1 MPVKVGFFRTRS
13 LRRRLRR
20 CAREVFGWDRL
31 RPSQLDAMT
40 AVMRGHDTI
49 VVMPTGAGKSA
60 VYQVPGVLLKGP
72 TVVVSPLIALQRD
85 QVAHLARIEGSDA
98 SAVNSSQRARDNEA
112 VWQRVR
118 DGGLDF
124 LFVSPEQLAKDEVVE
139 QIAAAAPALM
149 VVDEAHCVS
158 SWGYD
163 FRPDYLSLGHVRE
176 RIGRPPLLA
185 LTASAA
191 APVRADIVERLG
203 MRQPHAVVAGFD
215 RRNIT
220 LEVVRHRDNAGK
232 RRWVVE
238 RAAGEAKPGIVYAG
252 TRREAEEYAR
262 ELTALGFDS
271 APYHAGLPAA
281 ERSRTHDRF
290 QAGELDV
297 VVATSAF
304 GMGIDKPDIR
314 FVLHAT
320 VPGSLDTYYQEIG
333 RAGRDGQPSTA
344 ILAYRP
350 EDLGVQRFRTG
361 ARPDPEVLG
370 TLFDAVREHAG
381 PVTATELRERTG
393 LSQTP
398 LTSLL
403 HLLEEAG
410 ALTTRK
416 QGGVTAVPGA
426 RRDTCVTEAL
436 RLASARVD
444 LERSRVEM
452 MRAYAET
459 NGCRRRHML
468 GYFGEALADGDCTG
482 CDTCTRAQDARRASG
497 RPGDILS
504 GTGTGAGS
512 GAGAGA
518 EPPESAAAGHAFPPG
533 MRVSH
538 STWGEGEVMNE
549 EGTRITVLFE
559 SVGYRTLSLPTVLD
573 RGLLTPL
580 ASTTPSG

>member
-1 MPVKVGFFRTRS
+1 MRIKVGYFRTRS
-13 LRRRLRR
+13 LTKRLRR
-20 CAREVFGWDRL
+20 CAREVFGWEQL
-31 RPSQLDAMT
+31 RPSQIAAMT
-40 AVMRGHDTI
+40 AVMEGRDTI

-60 VYQVPGVLLKGP
+60 VYQVPGVLLEGP

-85 QVAHLARIEGSDA
+85 QVAALARIEGSDA
-98 SAVNSSQRARDNEA
+98 SAVNSAQRARDNEA
-112 VWQRVR
+112 VWERVR
-118 DGGLDF
+118 EGSLDF

-139 QIAAAAPALM
+139 QIAAASPALM

-163 FRPDYLSLGHVRE
+163 FRPDYLSLSHVRE

-203 MRQPHAVVAGFD
+203 MRDAHEVVAGFD

-220 LEVVRHRDNAGK
+220 LEVVRHRENAGK

-238 RAAGEAKPGIVYAG
+238 RAAAEAKPGIVYAG
-252 TRREAEEYAR
+252 TRREAEQYAE
-262 ELTALGFDS
+262 ELSALGFDS
-271 APYHAGLPAA
+271 SPYHAGLSAA

-290 QAGELDV
+290 QEGELDV

-304 GMGIDKPDIR
+304 GMGIDKPNIR
-314 FVLHAT
+314 FVLHAS
-320 VPGSLDTYYQEIG
+320 VPGSLDSYYQEIG
-333 RAGRDGQPSTA
+333 RAGRDGKPSTA

-361 ARPDPEVLG
+361 AHPDPEVLG
-370 TLFDAVREHAG
+370 GLIDAVREQQG
-381 PVTATELRERTG
+381 PVTATALRERTG

-398 LTSLL
+398 LTSML

-410 ALTTRK
+410 AVTTEKR
-416 QGGVTAVPGA
+416 GGVRAVPGA
-426 RRDTCVTEAL
+426 RRDVCVREAV
-436 RLASARVD
+436 RIATARVD

-468 GYFGEALADGDCTG
+468 GYFGETLAEGDCAG
-482 CDTCTRAQDARRASG
+482 CDTCARTQELKETPVRT
-497 RPGDILS
+497 GDILS
-504 GTGTGAGS
+504 GTGPDPL
-512 GAGAGA
+512 
-518 EPPESAAAGHAFPPG
+518 EPEAAGTADSDFPPG
-533 MRVSH
+533 MKVGH
-538 STWGEGEVMNE
+538 STWGEGQVMSEDGN
-549 EGTRITVLFE
+549 RITVLFE
-559 SVGYRTLSLPTVLD
+559 SVGYRTLSLPAVQA
-573 RGLLTPL
+573 RGLLTPVSS
-580 ASTTPSG
+580 ATTKG

>member
-1 MPVKVGFFRTRS
+1 MRIKVGYFRTRS
-13 LRRRLRR
+13 LTKRLRR
-20 CAREVFGWDRL
+20 CAREVFGWEQL
-31 RPSQLDAMT
+31 RPSQIAAMT
-40 AVMRGHDTI
+40 AVMEGRDTI

-60 VYQVPGVLLKGP
+60 VYQVPGVLLEGP

-85 QVAHLARIEGSDA
+85 QVAALARIEGSDA
-98 SAVNSSQRARDNEA
+98 SAVNSAQRARDNEA
-112 VWQRVR
+112 VWERVR
-118 DGGLDF
+118 EGSLDF

-139 QIAAAAPALM
+139 QIAAASPALM

-163 FRPDYLSLGHVRE
+163 FRPDYLSLSHVRE

-203 MRQPHAVVAGFD
+203 MRDAHEVVAGFD

-220 LEVVRHRDNAGK
+220 LEVVRHRENAGK

-238 RAAGEAKPGIVYAG
+238 RAAAEAKPGIVYAG
-252 TRREAEEYAR
+252 TRREAEQYAE
-262 ELTALGFDS
+262 ELSALGFDS
-271 APYHAGLPAA
+271 SPYHAGLSAA

-290 QAGELDV
+290 QEGEVDV

-304 GMGIDKPDIR
+304 GMGIDKPNIR
-314 FVLHAT
+314 FVLHAS
-320 VPGSLDTYYQEIG
+320 VPGSLDSYYQEIG
-333 RAGRDGQPSTA
+333 RAGRDGKPSTA

-361 ARPDPEVLG
+361 AHPDPEVLG
-370 TLFDAVREHAG
+370 GLIDAVREQQG
-381 PVTATELRERTG
+381 PVTATALRERTG

-398 LTSLL
+398 LTSML

-410 ALTTRK
+410 AVTTEKR
-416 QGGVTAVPGA
+416 GGVRAVPGA
-426 RRDTCVTEAL
+426 RRDVCVREAV
-436 RLASARVD
+436 RIATARVD

-468 GYFGEALADGDCTG
+468 GYFGETLAEGDCAG
-482 CDTCTRAQDARRASG
+482 CDTCARTQELKETPVRT
-497 RPGDILS
+497 GDILS
-504 GTGTGAGS
+504 GTGPDPL
-512 GAGAGA
+512 
-518 EPPESAAAGHAFPPG
+518 EPEAAGTADSDFPPG
-533 MRVSH
+533 MKVGH
-538 STWGEGEVMNE
+538 STWGEGQVMSE
-549 EGTRITVLFE
+549 EGNRITVLFE
-559 SVGYRTLSLPTVLD
+559 SVGYRTLSLPAVQA
-573 RGLLTPL
+573 RGLLTPVSS
-580 ASTTPSG
+580 ATTKG

>member
-1 MPVKVGFFRTRS
+1 MRVKVGYFKTRS
-13 LRRRLRR
+13 LRRRLQR
-20 CAREVFGWDRL
+20 CAREVFGWKSL
-31 RPSQLDAMT
+31 RPPQLDAMT
-40 AVMRGHDTI
+40 AVMQGRDTI

-60 VYQVPGVLLKGP
+60 VYQVPGVLLEGP
-72 TVVVSPLIALQRD
+72 TLVVSPLIALQRD
-85 QVAHLARIEGSDA
+85 QVAHLARIKGSGA
-98 SAVNSSQRARDNEA
+98 SAVNSTQRARDNEA
-112 VWQRVR
+112 VWERVR
-118 DGGLDF
+118 EGSLDF

-163 FRPDYLSLGHVRE
+163 FRPDYLSLRHVRE

-203 MRQPHAVVAGFD
+203 MHEVYELVAGFD

-220 LEVVRHRDNAGK
+220 LEVVRHPEKAGK

-238 RAAGEAKPGIVYAG
+238 RAAAEAKPGIVYAG
-252 TRREAEEYAR
+252 TRRESEEYAQ
-262 ELTALGFDS
+262 ELSALGFDS
-271 APYHAGLPAA
+271 AAYHAGLSAA

-304 GMGIDKPDIR
+304 GMGIDKPNIR
-314 FVLHAT
+314 FVLHAS

-333 RAGRDGQPSTA
+333 RAGRDGKPSTA

-361 ARPDPEVLG
+361 AHPDPETLG
-370 TLFDAVREHAG
+370 GLIDTVREHRG
-381 PVTATELRERTG
+381 PVTATGLRESTG

-398 LTSLL
+398 LTSML

-410 ALTTRK
+410 AVTTLKRG
-416 QGGVTAVPGA
+416 GGVQAVPGA
-426 RRDTCVTEAL
+426 QRDACVREAM
-436 RLASARVD
+436 RIASARVD

-468 GYFGEALADGDCTG
+468 GYFGESLAEGDCAG
-482 CDTCTRAQDARRASG
+482 CDTCARTEELKKAPART
-497 RPGDILS
+497 GDILS
-504 GTGTGAGS
+504 GTGPAPL
-512 GAGAGA
+512 
-518 EPPESAAAGHAFPPG
+518 EPVAVDGAFPPG
-533 MRVSH
+533 MRVGH
-538 STWGEGEVMNE
+538 TTWGEGEVMSE
-549 EGTRITVLFE
+549 EGDKITVLFE
-559 SVGYRTLSLPTVLD
+559 SVGYRTLSLPAVKA
-573 RGLLTPL
+573 RGLLTPVS
-580 ASTTPSG
+580 STATRS

>member
-1 MPVKVGFFRTRS
+1 MRIKVGYFRTRS
-13 LRRRLRR
+13 LTKRLRR
-20 CAREVFGWDRL
+20 CAREVFGWEQL
-31 RPSQLDAMT
+31 RPSQIAAMT
-40 AVMRGHDTI
+40 AVMEGRDTI

-60 VYQVPGVLLKGP
+60 VYQVPGVLLEGP

-85 QVAHLARIEGSDA
+85 QVAALARIEGSDA
-98 SAVNSSQRARDNEA
+98 SAVNSAQRARDNEA
-112 VWQRVR
+112 VWERVR
-118 DGGLDF
+118 EGSLDF

-139 QIAAAAPALM
+139 QIAAASPALM

-163 FRPDYLSLGHVRE
+163 FRPDYLSLSHVRE

-203 MRQPHAVVAGFD
+203 MRDAHEVVAGFD

-220 LEVVRHRDNAGK
+220 LEVVRHRENAGK

-238 RAAGEAKPGIVYAG
+238 RAAAEAKPGIVYAG
-252 TRREAEEYAR
+252 TRREAEQYAE
-262 ELTALGFDS
+262 ELSALGFDS
-271 APYHAGLPAA
+271 SPYHAGLSAA

-290 QAGELDV
+290 QEGELDV

-304 GMGIDKPDIR
+304 GMGIDKPNIR
-314 FVLHAT
+314 FVLHAS
-320 VPGSLDTYYQEIG
+320 VPGSLDSYYQEIG
-333 RAGRDGQPSTA
+333 RAGRDGKPSTA

-361 ARPDPEVLG
+361 AHPDPEVLG
-370 TLFDAVREHAG
+370 GLIDAVREQQG
-381 PVTATELRERTG
+381 PVTATALRERTG

-398 LTSLL
+398 LTSML

-410 ALTTRK
+410 AVTTEKR
-416 QGGVTAVPGA
+416 GGVRAVPGA
-426 RRDTCVTEAL
+426 RRDVCVREAV
-436 RLASARVD
+436 RIATARVD

-468 GYFGEALADGDCTG
+468 GYFGETLAEGDCAG
-482 CDTCTRAQDARRASG
+482 CDTCARTQELKETPVRT
-497 RPGDILS
+497 GDILS
-504 GTGTGAGS
+504 GTGPDPL
-512 GAGAGA
+512 
-518 EPPESAAAGHAFPPG
+518 EPEAAGTADSDFPPG
-533 MRVSH
+533 MKVGH
-538 STWGEGEVMNE
+538 STWGEGQVMSE
-549 EGTRITVLFE
+549 EGNRITVLFE
-559 SVGYRTLSLPTVLD
+559 SVGYRTLSLPAVQA
-573 RGLLTPL
+573 RGLLTPVSS
-580 ASTTPSG
+580 ASTKG

>member
-1 MPVKVGFFRTRS
+1 MRVKVGYFRTRS

-20 CAREVFGWDRL
+20 CAREVFGWERL

-40 AVMRGHDTI
+40 AVMEGRDTM

-60 VYQVPGVLLKGP
+60 VYQVPGVLLEGP

-85 QVAHLARIEGSDA
+85 QVAHLARIEGSGA
-98 SAVNSSQRARDNEA
+98 SAVNSAQRARDNEA
-112 VWQRVR
+112 VWERVR
-118 DGGLDF
+118 EGRLDF

-163 FRPDYLSLGHVRE
+163 FRPDYLSLCHVRE

-203 MRQPHAVVAGFD
+203 MHEAHEVVAGFD
-215 RRNIT
+215 RPNIT
-220 LEVVRHRDNAGK
+220 LEVVRHRENADK

-238 RAAGEAKPGIVYAG
+238 RAAAEAKPGIVYAG

-262 ELTALGFDS
+262 ELSALGFDS
-271 APYHAGLPAA
+271 AAYHAGLSAA
-281 ERSRTHDRF
+281 DRSRTHDRF
-290 QAGELDV
+290 RDGELDV

-314 FVLHAT
+314 FVLHAS

-333 RAGRDGQPSTA
+333 RAGRDGEPSRA

-361 ARPDPEVLG
+361 APPDPEVLG
-370 TLFDAVREHAG
+370 RLIDAVREHGG
-381 PVTATELRERTG
+381 PVTATGLRERTG
-393 LSQTP
+393 LSPTP
-398 LTSLL
+398 LTSML

-410 ALTTRK
+410 AVTTRK
-416 QGGVTAVPGA
+416 RGGVRAVPGA
-426 RRDTCVTEAL
+426 RRDVCVREAV
-436 RLASARVD
+436 RIASARVD

-459 NGCRRRHML
+459 SGCRRRHML
-468 GYFGEALADGDCTG
+468 GYFGESPAGGDCAG
-482 CDTCTRAQDARRASG
+482 CDTCARTKELKEAPLRTE
-497 RPGDILS
+497 DILS
-504 GTGTGAGS
+504 GTGPAPTATV
-512 GAGAGA
+512 
-518 EPPESAAAGHAFPPG
+518 AAGGTFPPG
-533 MRVSH
+533 TRVEH
-538 STWGEGEVMNE
+538 RAWGEGEVMSE
-549 EGTRITVLFE
+549 EGNRITVLFE
-559 SVGYRTLSLPTVLD
+559 SVGYRTLSLPAVQA
-573 RGLLTPL
+573 RGLLTPVP
-580 ASTTPSG
+580 STVARG

>member
-1 MPVKVGFFRTRS
+1 MRIKVGYFRTRS
-13 LRRRLRR
+13 LTRRLRR
-20 CAREVFGWDRL
+20 CAREVFGWERL
-31 RPSQLDAMT
+31 RPSQLAAMT
-40 AVMRGHDTI
+40 AVMEGRDTI

-60 VYQVPGVLLKGP
+60 VYQVPGVLLEGP

-85 QVAHLARIEGSDA
+85 QVAALARIEGSDA
-98 SAVNSSQRARDNEA
+98 SAINSAQRARDNEA
-112 VWQRVR
+112 VWERVR
-118 DGGLDF
+118 QGSLDF

-139 QIAAAAPALM
+139 QIAAASPALM

-163 FRPDYLSLGHVRE
+163 FRPDYLSLSHVRE

-203 MRQPHAVVAGFD
+203 MRDAHEVVAGFD

-220 LEVVRHRDNAGK
+220 LEVVRHRENAGK

-238 RAAGEAKPGIVYAG
+238 RAAAEAKPGIVYAG
-252 TRREAEEYAR
+252 TRREAEQYAE
-262 ELTALGFDS
+262 ELSALGFDS
-271 APYHAGLPAA
+271 SPYHAGLSAA

-290 QAGELDV
+290 QEGELDV

-304 GMGIDKPDIR
+304 GMGIDKPNIR
-314 FVLHAT
+314 FVLHAS
-320 VPGSLDTYYQEIG
+320 VPGSLDSYYQEIG
-333 RAGRDGQPSTA
+333 RAGRDGKPSTA

-361 ARPDPEVLG
+361 AHPDPEVLG
-370 TLFDAVREHAG
+370 GLIDAVREQQG
-381 PVTATELRERTG
+381 PVTATALRERTG

-398 LTSLL
+398 LTSML

-410 ALTTRK
+410 AVTTEKR
-416 QGGVTAVPGA
+416 GGVRAVPGA
-426 RRDTCVTEAL
+426 RRDVCVREAL
-436 RLASARVD
+436 RIATARVD

-468 GYFGEALADGDCTG
+468 GYFGETLAEGDCAG
-482 CDTCTRAQDARRASG
+482 CDTCARTQELKETPVRT
-497 RPGDILS
+497 GDILS
-504 GTGTGAGS
+504 GTGPDPLEPEATGTADS
-512 GAGAGA
+512 D
-518 EPPESAAAGHAFPPG
+518 FPPG
-533 MRVSH
+533 MKVGH
-538 STWGEGEVMNE
+538 STWGEGQVMSE
-549 EGTRITVLFE
+549 EGNRITVLFE
-559 SVGYRTLSLPTVLD
+559 SVGYRTLSLPAVQA
-573 RGLLTPL
+573 RGLLTPVSS
-580 ASTTPSG
+580 ATTKG

>member
-1 MPVKVGFFRTRS
+1 MRIKVGYFRTRS
-13 LRRRLRR
+13 LTKRLRR
-20 CAREVFGWDRL
+20 CAREVFGWEQL
-31 RPSQLDAMT
+31 RPSQIAAMT
-40 AVMRGHDTI
+40 AVMEGRDTI

-60 VYQVPGVLLKGP
+60 VYQVPGVLLEGP

-85 QVAHLARIEGSDA
+85 QVAALARIEGSDA
-98 SAVNSSQRARDNEA
+98 SAVNSAQRARDNEA
-112 VWQRVR
+112 VWERVR
-118 DGGLDF
+118 EGSLDF

-139 QIAAAAPALM
+139 QIAAASPALM

-163 FRPDYLSLGHVRE
+163 FRPDYLSLSHVRE

-203 MRQPHAVVAGFD
+203 MRDAHEVVAGFD

-220 LEVVRHRDNAGK
+220 LEVVRHRENAGK

-238 RAAGEAKPGIVYAG
+238 RAAAEAKPGIVYAG
-252 TRREAEEYAR
+252 TRREAEQYAE
-262 ELTALGFDS
+262 ELSALGFDS
-271 APYHAGLPAA
+271 SPYHAGLSAA

-290 QAGELDV
+290 QEGELDV

-304 GMGIDKPDIR
+304 GMGIDKPNIR
-314 FVLHAT
+314 FVLHAS
-320 VPGSLDTYYQEIG
+320 VPGSLDSYYQEIG
-333 RAGRDGQPSTA
+333 RAGRDGKPSTA

-361 ARPDPEVLG
+361 AHPDPEVLG
-370 TLFDAVREHAG
+370 GLIDAVREQQG
-381 PVTATELRERTG
+381 PVTATALRERTG

-398 LTSLL
+398 LTSML

-410 ALTTRK
+410 AVTTEKR
-416 QGGVTAVPGA
+416 GGVRAVPGA
-426 RRDTCVTEAL
+426 RRDVCVREAV
-436 RLASARVD
+436 RIATARVD

-468 GYFGEALADGDCTG
+468 GYFGETLAEGDCAG
-482 CDTCTRAQDARRASG
+482 CDTCTRTQELKETPVRT
-497 RPGDILS
+497 GDILS
-504 GTGTGAGS
+504 GTGPDPL
-512 GAGAGA
+512 
-518 EPPESAAAGHAFPPG
+518 EPEAAGTADSDFPPG
-533 MRVSH
+533 MKVGH
-538 STWGEGEVMNE
+538 STWGEGQVMSE
-549 EGTRITVLFE
+549 EGNRITVLFE
-559 SVGYRTLSLPTVLD
+559 SVGYRTLSLPAVQA
-573 RGLLTPL
+573 RGLLTPVSS
-580 ASTTPSG
+580 ATTKG

>member
-1 MPVKVGFFRTRS
+1 MRIKVGYFRTRS
-13 LRRRLRR
+13 LTKRLRR
-20 CAREVFGWDRL
+20 CAREVFGWEQL
-31 RPSQLDAMT
+31 RPSQIAAMT
-40 AVMRGHDTI
+40 AVMEGRDTI

-60 VYQVPGVLLKGP
+60 VYQVPGVLLEGP

-85 QVAHLARIEGSDA
+85 QVAALARIEGSDA
-98 SAVNSSQRARDNEA
+98 SAVNSAQRARDNEA
-112 VWQRVR
+112 VWERVR
-118 DGGLDF
+118 EGSLDF

-139 QIAAAAPALM
+139 QIAAASPALM

-163 FRPDYLSLGHVRE
+163 FRPDYLSLSHVRE

-203 MRQPHAVVAGFD
+203 MRDAHEVVAGFD

-220 LEVVRHRDNAGK
+220 LEVVRHRENAGK

-238 RAAGEAKPGIVYAG
+238 RAAAEAKPGIVYAG
-252 TRREAEEYAR
+252 TRREAEQYAE
-262 ELTALGFDS
+262 ELSALGFDS
-271 APYHAGLPAA
+271 SPYHAGLSAA

-290 QAGELDV
+290 QEGELDV

-304 GMGIDKPDIR
+304 GMGIDKPNIR
-314 FVLHAT
+314 FVLHAS
-320 VPGSLDTYYQEIG
+320 VPGSLDSYYQEIG
-333 RAGRDGQPSTA
+333 RAGRDGKPSTA

-361 ARPDPEVLG
+361 AHPDPEVLG
-370 TLFDAVREHAG
+370 GLIDAVREQQG
-381 PVTATELRERTG
+381 PVTATALRERTG

-398 LTSLL
+398 LTSML

-410 ALTTRK
+410 AVTTEKR
-416 QGGVTAVPGA
+416 GGVRAVPGA
-426 RRDTCVTEAL
+426 RRDVCVREAV
-436 RLASARVD
+436 RIATARVD

-468 GYFGEALADGDCTG
+468 GYFGETLAEGDCAG
-482 CDTCTRAQDARRASG
+482 CDTCARTQELKETPVRT
-497 RPGDILS
+497 GDILS
-504 GTGTGAGS
+504 GTG
-512 GAGAGA
+512 
-518 EPPESAAAGHAFPPG
+518 PDPLESDAAGTADSDFPPG
-533 MRVSH
+533 MKVGH
-538 STWGEGEVMNE
+538 STWGDGQVMSE
-549 EGTRITVLFE
+549 EGNRITVLFE
-559 SVGYRTLSLPTVLD
+559 SVGYRTLSLPAVQA
-573 RGLLTPL
+573 RGLLTPVSS
-580 ASTTPSG
+580 ATTKG

>member
-1 MPVKVGFFRTRS
+1 MRAKVGYFRTRS

-20 CAREVFGWDRL
+20 CAREVFGWERL

-40 AVMRGHDTI
+40 AVMQGRDTI

-60 VYQVPGVLLKGP
+60 VYQVPGVLLDGP

-85 QVAHLARIEGSDA
+85 QVAHLAHIEGSDA
-98 SAVNSSQRARDNEA
+98 SAVNSAQRPRDNEA
-112 VWQRVR
+112 VWERVR
-118 DGGLDF
+118 EGRLDF

-139 QIAAAAPALM
+139 QIAAAGPALM

-163 FRPDYLSLGHVRE
+163 FRPDYLSLCHVRE

-203 MRQPHAVVAGFD
+203 MRETHQVVAGFD

-220 LEVVRHRDNAGK
+220 LEVVRHRENAGK

-238 RAAGEAKPGIVYAG
+238 RAAAEAKPGIVYAG

-262 ELTALGFDS
+262 ELSALGFDS
-271 APYHAGLPAA
+271 APYHAGLAAA

-290 QAGELDV
+290 RDGELDV

-304 GMGIDKPDIR
+304 GMGIDKPNIR
-314 FVLHAT
+314 FVLHAS

-361 ARPDPEVLG
+361 TAPDPEVLG
-370 TLFDAVREHAG
+370 GLLDAVREHPG
-381 PVTATELRERTG
+381 PVTATGLRERTG
-393 LSQTP
+393 LSPTP
-398 LTSLL
+398 LTSML

-410 ALTTRK
+410 AVTTRK
-416 QGGVTAVPGA
+416 RGAIGAVPGA
-426 RRDTCVTEAL
+426 RRDACVREAV
-436 RLASARVD
+436 RIASARVD

-468 GYFGEALADGDCTG
+468 GYFGESLAEGDCAG
-482 CDTCTRAQDARRASG
+482 CDTCARTKESREAPL
-497 RPGDILS
+497 RTDDILS
-504 GTGTGAGS
+504 GTGPEPPGGV
-512 GAGAGA
+512 AGAGA
-518 EPPESAAAGHAFPPG
+518 FPPG
-533 MRVSH
+533 TRVGH
-538 STWGEGEVMNE
+538 RTWGEGEVMSE
-549 EGTRITVLFE
+549 EGNRITVLFE
-559 SVGYRTLSLPTVLD
+559 SVGYRTLSLPAVQA
-573 RGLLTPL
+573 RGLLTPVPP
-580 ASTTPSG
+580 AATRH

>member
-1 MPVKVGFFRTRS
+1 MRIKVGYFRTRS
-13 LRRRLRR
+13 LTKRLRR
-20 CAREVFGWDRL
+20 CAREVFGWEQL
-31 RPSQLDAMT
+31 RPSQIAAMT
-40 AVMRGHDTI
+40 AVMEGRDTI

-60 VYQVPGVLLKGP
+60 VYQVPGVLLEGP

-85 QVAHLARIEGSDA
+85 QVAALARIEGSDA
-98 SAVNSSQRARDNEA
+98 SAVNSAQRARDNEA
-112 VWQRVR
+112 VWERVR
-118 DGGLDF
+118 EGSLDF

-139 QIAAAAPALM
+139 QIAAASPALM

-163 FRPDYLSLGHVRE
+163 FRPDYLSLSHVRE

-203 MRQPHAVVAGFD
+203 MRDAHEVVAGFD

-220 LEVVRHRDNAGK
+220 LEVVRHRENAGK

-238 RAAGEAKPGIVYAG
+238 RAAAEAKPGIVYAG
-252 TRREAEEYAR
+252 TRREAEQYAE
-262 ELTALGFDS
+262 ELSALGFDS
-271 APYHAGLPAA
+271 SPYHAGLSAA

-290 QAGELDV
+290 QEGELDV

-304 GMGIDKPDIR
+304 GMGIDKPNIR
-314 FVLHAT
+314 FVLHAS
-320 VPGSLDTYYQEIG
+320 VPGSLDSYYQEIG
-333 RAGRDGQPSTA
+333 RAGRDGKPSTA

-361 ARPDPEVLG
+361 AHPDPEVLG
-370 TLFDAVREHAG
+370 GLIDAVREQQG
-381 PVTATELRERTG
+381 PVTATALRERTG

-398 LTSLL
+398 LTSML

-410 ALTTRK
+410 AVTTEKR
-416 QGGVTAVPGA
+416 GGVRAVPGA
-426 RRDTCVTEAL
+426 RRDVCVREAV
-436 RLASARVD
+436 RIATARVD

-468 GYFGEALADGDCTG
+468 GYFGETLAEGDCAG
-482 CDTCTRAQDARRASG
+482 CDTCARTQELKETPVRT
-497 RPGDILS
+497 GDILS
-504 GTGTGAGS
+504 GTGPDPL
-512 GAGAGA
+512 
-518 EPPESAAAGHAFPPG
+518 EPEAAGTADSDFPPG
-533 MRVSH
+533 MTVGH
-538 STWGEGEVMNE
+538 STWGEGQVMSE
-549 EGTRITVLFE
+549 EGNRITVLFE
-559 SVGYRTLSLPTVLD
+559 SVGYRTLSLPAVQA
-573 RGLLTPL
+573 RGLLTPVSS
-580 ASTTPSG
+580 ATTKG

>member
-1 MPVKVGFFRTRS
+1 MRIKVGYFRTRS
-13 LRRRLRR
+13 LTRRLRR
-20 CAREVFGWDRL
+20 CAREVFGWERL
-31 RPSQLDAMT
+31 RPSQLAAMT
-40 AVMRGHDTI
+40 AVMEGRDTI

-60 VYQVPGVLLKGP
+60 VYQVPGVLLEGP

-85 QVAHLARIEGSDA
+85 QVAALARIEGSDA
-98 SAVNSSQRARDNEA
+98 SAINSAQRARDNEA
-112 VWQRVR
+112 VWERVR
-118 DGGLDF
+118 QGSLDF

-139 QIAAAAPALM
+139 QIAAASPALM

-163 FRPDYLSLGHVRE
+163 FRPDYLSLSHVRE

-203 MRQPHAVVAGFD
+203 MRDAHEVVAGFD

-220 LEVVRHRDNAGK
+220 LEVVRHRENAGK

-238 RAAGEAKPGIVYAG
+238 RAAAEAKPGIVYAG
-252 TRREAEEYAR
+252 TRREAEQYAE
-262 ELTALGFDS
+262 ELSALGFDS
-271 APYHAGLPAA
+271 SPYHAGLSAA

-290 QAGELDV
+290 QEGELDV

-304 GMGIDKPDIR
+304 GMGIDKPNIR
-314 FVLHAT
+314 FVLHAS
-320 VPGSLDTYYQEIG
+320 VPGSLDSYYQEIG
-333 RAGRDGQPSTA
+333 RAGRDGKPSTA

-361 ARPDPEVLG
+361 AHPDPEVLG
-370 TLFDAVREHAG
+370 GLIDAVREQQG
-381 PVTATELRERTG
+381 PVTATALRERTG

-398 LTSLL
+398 LTSML

-410 ALTTRK
+410 AVTTEKR
-416 QGGVTAVPGA
+416 GGVRAVPGA
-426 RRDTCVTEAL
+426 RRDVCVREAL
-436 RLASARVD
+436 RIATARVD

-468 GYFGEALADGDCTG
+468 GYFGETLAEGDCAG
-482 CDTCTRAQDARRASG
+482 CDTCARTQELKETPVRT
-497 RPGDILS
+497 GDILS
-504 GTGTGAGS
+504 GTGPNPLEPEATGTADS
-512 GAGAGA
+512 D
-518 EPPESAAAGHAFPPG
+518 FPPG
-533 MRVSH
+533 MKVGH
-538 STWGEGEVMNE
+538 STWGEGQVMSE
-549 EGTRITVLFE
+549 EGNRITVLFE
-559 SVGYRTLSLPTVLD
+559 SVGYRTLSLPAVQA
-573 RGLLTPL
+573 RGLLTPVSS
-580 ASTTPSG
+580 ATTKG

>member
-1 MPVKVGFFRTRS
+1 MRVQVGYFRTRS
-13 LRRRLRR
+13 LRRRLHR
-20 CAREVFGWDRL
+20 CAREVFGWESL

-40 AVMRGHDTI
+40 AVMEGRDTI

-60 VYQVPGVLLKGP
+60 VYQVPGVLLPGP

-85 QVAHLARIEGSDA
+85 QVAHLTRVKGSSA
-98 SAVNSSQRARDNEA
+98 SAVNSAQRPRDNEA
-112 VWQRVR
+112 VWERVR
-118 DGGLDF
+118 EGSLDF
-124 LFVSPEQLAKDEVVE
+124 LFVSPEQLAKDEVLE

-163 FRPDYLSLGHVRE
+163 FRPDYLSLCHARD

-203 MRQPHAVVAGFD
+203 MREPHEVVAGFD

-220 LEVVRHRDNAGK
+220 LEVVRHRENAGK

-238 RAAGEAKPGIVYAG
+238 RAAAEAKPGIVYAG
-252 TRREAEEYAR
+252 TRREAEEYAQ
-262 ELTALGFDS
+262 ELSALGFDS
-271 APYHAGLPAA
+271 AAYHAGLPAA
-281 ERSRTHDRF
+281 ERSRTHDLFRD
-290 QAGELDV
+290 GELDV

-304 GMGIDKPDIR
+304 GMGIDKPNIR
-314 FVLHAT
+314 FVLHAS

-361 ARPDPEVLG
+361 AHPDPEVLG
-370 TLFDAVREHAG
+370 GLIDAVREHGG
-381 PVTATELRERTG
+381 PVTATRLREGTG
-393 LSQTP
+393 LSQTS
-398 LTSLL
+398 LTSML

-410 ALTTRK
+410 AVTTEKR
-416 QGGVTAVPGA
+416 GGVRPVTGA
-426 RRDTCVTEAL
+426 RRDVCVREAV
-436 RLASARVD
+436 RIASARVD

-468 GYFGEALADGDCTG
+468 GYFGESLAEGDCAG
-482 CDTCTRAQDARRASG
+482 CDNCGRTQEREEVTV

-504 GTGTGAGS
+504 GTGPGPGPLETMAADGAFS
-512 GAGAGA
+512 
-518 EPPESAAAGHAFPPG
+518 PG
-533 MRVSH
+533 TRVRH
-538 STWGEGEVMNE
+538 SVWGEGEVMSE
-549 EGTRITVLFE
+549 EGDRITVLFE
-559 SVGYRTLSLPTVLD
+559 SVGYRTLSLAAIEA
-573 RGLLTPL
+573 RGLLTPVPP
-580 ASTTPSG
+580 AVPTG

>member
-1 MPVKVGFFRTRS
+1 MRIKVGYFKTRS
-13 LRRRLRR
+13 LRKRLRR
-20 CAREVFGWDRL
+20 CAREVFGWERL

-40 AVMRGHDTI
+40 AVMEGRDTI

-60 VYQVPGVLLKGP
+60 VYQVPGVLLEGP

-85 QVAHLARIEGSDA
+85 QVAALARIEGSGA
-98 SAVNSSQRARDNEA
+98 SAVNSAQRARDNEA
-112 VWQRVR
+112 VWERVR
-118 DGGLDF
+118 EGSLDF

-139 QIAAAAPALM
+139 QIAAASPALM

-203 MRQPHAVVAGFD
+203 MRDAAEVVAGFD

-220 LEVVRHRDNAGK
+220 LEVVRHRENAGK

-238 RAAGEAKPGIVYAG
+238 RAAAEAKPGIVYAG
-252 TRREAEEYAR
+252 TRREAEQYAE
-262 ELTALGFDS
+262 ELSALGFDS
-271 APYHAGLPAA
+271 AAYHAGLSGA

-290 QAGELDV
+290 QEGELDV

-304 GMGIDKPDIR
+304 GMGIDKPNIR
-314 FVLHAT
+314 FVLHAS
-320 VPGSLDTYYQEIG
+320 VPGSLDSYYQEIG

-361 ARPDPEVLG
+361 AHPDPEALG
-370 TLFDAVREHAG
+370 GLIDAVREQQG
-381 PVTATELRERTG
+381 PVTATALRERTG

-398 LTSLL
+398 LTSML

-410 ALTTRK
+410 AVTTEKR
-416 QGGVTAVPGA
+416 GGVRAVPGA
-426 RRDTCVTEAL
+426 KRDVCVREAV
-436 RLASARVD
+436 RIASARVD

-459 NGCRRRHML
+459 SGCRRRHML
-468 GYFGEALADGDCTG
+468 GYFGESLAEGDCAG
-482 CDTCTRAQDARRASG
+482 CDTCARTRELKETPVRT
-497 RPGDILS
+497 GDILS
-504 GTGTGAGS
+504 GTGPGPLEPEA
-512 GAGAGA
+512 A
-518 EPPESAAAGHAFPPG
+518 EAADSAFPPG
-533 MRVSH
+533 MRVGH
-538 STWGEGEVMNE
+538 STWGEGQVMSE
-549 EGTRITVLFE
+549 EGNRITVLFE
-559 SVGYRTLSLPTVLD
+559 TVGYRTLSLPAVQA
-573 RGLLTPL
+573 RGLLTPV
-580 ASTTPSG
+580 STTATKG

>member
-1 MPVKVGFFRTRS
+1 MRVKVGYFRTRS

-20 CAREVFGWDRL
+20 CAREVFGWERL
-31 RPSQLDAMT
+31 RPSQLEAMT
-40 AVMRGHDTI
+40 AVMQGRDTI

-98 SAVNSSQRARDNEA
+98 SAVNSAQRARDNEA
-112 VWQRVR
+112 VWERVR
-118 DGGLDF
+118 EGRLDF

-163 FRPDYLSLGHVRE
+163 FRPDYLSLGQVRE
-176 RIGRPPLLA
+176 RIGRPPLPA

-191 APVRADIVERLG
+191 APVRADVVERLG
-203 MRQPHAVVAGFD
+203 MHEAYEVVAGFD
-215 RRNIT
+215 RPNIA
-220 LEVVRHRDNAGK
+220 LEVVRHRQSADK

-238 RAAGEAKPGIVYAG
+238 RAAAEAKPGIVYAG
-252 TRREAEEYAR
+252 TRRETEEYAR
-262 ELTALGFDS
+262 ELAALGFDS
-271 APYHAGLPAA
+271 AAYHAGLAAA

-290 QAGELDV
+290 RDGELDV

-314 FVLHAT
+314 FVLHAS

-333 RAGRDGQPSTA
+333 RAGRDGEPARA

-350 EDLGVQRFRTG
+350 EDLGVQRFRAG
-361 ARPDPEVLG
+361 ASPDPEVLG
-370 TLFDAVREHAG
+370 GLIDAVREHRG
-381 PVTATELRERTG
+381 PVTATALRERTG
-393 LSQTP
+393 LSPTP
-398 LTSLL
+398 LTSML

-410 ALTTRK
+410 AVTTRK
-416 QGGVTAVPGA
+416 RGAIGAVPGA
-426 RRDTCVTEAL
+426 RRDACVREAV
-436 RLASARVD
+436 RIASARVD

-468 GYFGEALADGDCTG
+468 GYFGESLAEGDCAG
-482 CDTCTRAQDARRASG
+482 CDTCARTRELKDAPLRTD
-497 RPGDILS
+497 DILS
-504 GTGTGAGS
+504 GTGPEPLGPVAS
-512 GAGAGA
+512 GG
-518 EPPESAAAGHAFPPG
+518 AFPPG
-533 MRVSH
+533 TRVGH
-538 STWGEGEVMNE
+538 RTWGEGEVMSE
-549 EGTRITVLFE
+549 EGNRITVLFE
-559 SVGYRTLSLPTVLD
+559 SVGYRTLSLPAVQA
-573 RGLLTPL
+573 RGLLTPVP
-580 ASTTPSG
+580 TPSAATRD

>member
-1 MPVKVGFFRTRS
+1 MRIKVGYFRTRS
-13 LRRRLRR
+13 LTKRLRR
-20 CAREVFGWDRL
+20 CAREVFGWEQL
-31 RPSQLDAMT
+31 RPSQIAAMT
-40 AVMRGHDTI
+40 AVMEGRDTI

-60 VYQVPGVLLKGP
+60 VYQVPGVLLEGP

-85 QVAHLARIEGSDA
+85 QVAALARIEGSDA
-98 SAVNSSQRARDNEA
+98 SAVNSAQRARDNEA
-112 VWQRVR
+112 VWERVR
-118 DGGLDF
+118 EGSLDF

-139 QIAAAAPALM
+139 QIAAASPALM

-163 FRPDYLSLGHVRE
+163 FRPDYLSLSHVRE

-203 MRQPHAVVAGFD
+203 MRDAHEVVAGFD

-220 LEVVRHRDNAGK
+220 LEVVRHRENAGK

-238 RAAGEAKPGIVYAG
+238 RAAAEAKPGIVYAG
-252 TRREAEEYAR
+252 TRREAEQYAE
-262 ELTALGFDS
+262 ELSALGFDS
-271 APYHAGLPAA
+271 SPYHAGLSAA

-290 QAGELDV
+290 QEGELDV

-304 GMGIDKPDIR
+304 GMGIDKPNIR
-314 FVLHAT
+314 FVLHAS
-320 VPGSLDTYYQEIG
+320 VPGSLDSYYQEIG
-333 RAGRDGQPSTA
+333 RAGRDGKPSTA

-361 ARPDPEVLG
+361 AHPDPEVLG
-370 TLFDAVREHAG
+370 GLIDAVREQQG
-381 PVTATELRERTG
+381 PVTATALRERTG

-398 LTSLL
+398 LTSML

-410 ALTTRK
+410 AVTTEKR
-416 QGGVTAVPGA
+416 GGVRAVPGA
-426 RRDTCVTEAL
+426 RRDVCVREAV
-436 RLASARVD
+436 RIATARVD

-468 GYFGEALADGDCTG
+468 GYFGETLAEGDCAG
-482 CDTCTRAQDARRASG
+482 CDTCARTQELKETPVRT
-497 RPGDILS
+497 GDILS
-504 GTGTGAGS
+504 GTG
-512 GAGAGA
+512 
-518 EPPESAAAGHAFPPG
+518 PDPLESEAAGTADSDFPPG
-533 MRVSH
+533 MKVGH
-538 STWGEGEVMNE
+538 STWGEGQVMSE
-549 EGTRITVLFE
+549 EGNRITVLFE
-559 SVGYRTLSLPTVLD
+559 SVGYRTLSLPAVQA
-573 RGLLTPL
+573 RGLLTPVSS
-580 ASTTPSG
+580 ATTKG

>member
-1 MPVKVGFFRTRS
+1 MRIKVGYFRTRS
-13 LRRRLRR
+13 LTKRLRR
-20 CAREVFGWDRL
+20 CAREVFGWEQL
-31 RPSQLDAMT
+31 RPSQIAAMT
-40 AVMRGHDTI
+40 AVMEGRDTI

-60 VYQVPGVLLKGP
+60 VYQVPGVLLEGP

-85 QVAHLARIEGSDA
+85 QVAALARIEGSDA
-98 SAVNSSQRARDNEA
+98 SAVNSAQRARDNEA
-112 VWQRVR
+112 VWERVR
-118 DGGLDF
+118 EGSLDF

-139 QIAAAAPALM
+139 QIAAASPALM

-163 FRPDYLSLGHVRE
+163 FRPDYLSLSHVRE

-203 MRQPHAVVAGFD
+203 MRDAHEVVAGFD

-220 LEVVRHRDNAGK
+220 LEVVRHRENAGK

-238 RAAGEAKPGIVYAG
+238 RAAAEAKPGIVYAG
-252 TRREAEEYAR
+252 TRREAEQYAE
-262 ELTALGFDS
+262 ELSALGFDS
-271 APYHAGLPAA
+271 SPYHAGLSAA

-290 QAGELDV
+290 QEGELDV

-304 GMGIDKPDIR
+304 GMGIDKPNIR
-314 FVLHAT
+314 FVLHAS
-320 VPGSLDTYYQEIG
+320 VPGSLDSYYQEIG
-333 RAGRDGQPSTA
+333 RAGRDGKPSTA

-361 ARPDPEVLG
+361 AHPDPEVLG
-370 TLFDAVREHAG
+370 GLIDAVREQQG
-381 PVTATELRERTG
+381 PVTATALRERTG

-398 LTSLL
+398 LTSML

-410 ALTTRK
+410 AVTTEKR
-416 QGGVTAVPGA
+416 GGVRAVPGA
-426 RRDTCVTEAL
+426 RRDVCVREAV
-436 RLASARVD
+436 RIATARVD

-468 GYFGEALADGDCTG
+468 GYFGETLAEGDCAG
-482 CDTCTRAQDARRASG
+482 CDTCARAQELKETPVRT
-497 RPGDILS
+497 GDILS
-504 GTGTGAGS
+504 GTG
-512 GAGAGA
+512 
-518 EPPESAAAGHAFPPG
+518 PDPLESEAAGTADSDFPPG
-533 MRVSH
+533 MKVGH
-538 STWGEGEVMNE
+538 STWGEGQVMSE
-549 EGTRITVLFE
+549 EGNRITVLFE
-559 SVGYRTLSLPTVLD
+559 SVGYRTLSLPAVQA
-573 RGLLTPL
+573 RGLLTPVSS
-580 ASTTPSG
+580 ATTKG

>member
-1 MPVKVGFFRTRS
+1 MRVKVGYFRTRS

-20 CAREVFGWDRL
+20 CAREVFGWERL
-31 RPSQLDAMT
+31 RPSQLEAMT
-40 AVMRGHDTI
+40 AVMEGRDTI

-85 QVAHLARIEGSDA
+85 QVAHLARIEGSAA
-98 SAVNSSQRARDNEA
+98 SAVNSAQRARDNEA
-112 VWQRVR
+112 VWERVR
-118 DGGLDF
+118 EGRLDF

-139 QIAAAAPALM
+139 QLAAAAPALM

-163 FRPDYLSLGHVRE
+163 FRPDYLSLRHVRE

-191 APVRADIVERLG
+191 APVRADVVERLG
-203 MRQPHAVVAGFD
+203 MREAHEVVAGFD

-220 LEVVRHRDNAGK
+220 LEVVRHRGNADK

-238 RAAGEAKPGIVYAG
+238 RAAAEAKPGIVYAG
-252 TRREAEEYAR
+252 TRREAEEYAQ
-262 ELTALGFDS
+262 ELSALGFDS
-271 APYHAGLPAA
+271 AAYHAGLSAA

-290 QAGELDV
+290 RDDGLDV

-304 GMGIDKPDIR
+304 GMGIDKPNIR
-314 FVLHAT
+314 FVLHAS

-333 RAGRDGQPSTA
+333 RAGRDGEPSRA

-361 ARPDPEVLG
+361 SPPDPEVLG
-370 TLFDAVREHAG
+370 GLIDAVHEHRG
-381 PVTATELRERTG
+381 PVSATSLRERTG
-393 LSQTP
+393 LSPTP
-398 LTSLL
+398 LTSML

-410 ALTTRK
+410 AVTTRK
-416 QGGVTAVPGA
+416 RGAIATVPGA
-426 RRDTCVTEAL
+426 RRDACVREAV
-436 RLASARVD
+436 RIASARVD

-468 GYFGEALADGDCTG
+468 GYFGETLAAGDCAG
-482 CDTCTRAQDARRASG
+482 CDTCTPAKKAQQAPRRT
-497 RPGDILS
+497 DDVLS
-504 GTGTGAGS
+504 GTGP
-512 GAGAGA
+512 
-518 EPPESAAAGHAFPPG
+518 EPRGPVAADGAFPPG
-533 MRVSH
+533 TRVGH
-538 STWGEGEVMNE
+538 EKWGEGEVMSE
-549 EGTRITVLFE
+549 EGNRITVLFE
-559 SVGYRTLSLPTVLD
+559 SVGYRTLSLPAVQA
-573 RGLLTPL
+573 RGLLTPVRSN
-580 ASTTPSG
+580 ATVD

>member
-1 MPVKVGFFRTRS
+1 MRVKAGYFKARS
-13 LRRRLRR
+13 LRKRLRR
-20 CAREVFGWDRL
+20 CAREVFGWECL

-40 AVMRGHDTI
+40 AVMEGRDTI

-85 QVAHLARIEGSDA
+85 QVAALARIEGSGTSAGA
-98 SAVNSSQRARDNEA
+98 SAVNSAQRARDNEA
-112 VWQRVR
+112 VWERVR
-118 DGGLDF
+118 EGRLDF
-124 LFVSPEQLAKDEVVE
+124 LFVSPEQLAKDEVVA

-163 FRPDYLSLGHVRE
+163 FRPDYLSLRHVRE
-176 RIGRPPLLA
+176 CIGRPPLLA

-203 MRQPHAVVAGFD
+203 MHEAHEVVAGFD

-220 LEVVRHRDNAGK
+220 LEVVRHLENAAK

-238 RAAGEAKPGIVYAG
+238 RAAAEAKPGIVYAG
-252 TRREAEEYAR
+252 TRRESEEYAR
-262 ELTALGFDS
+262 ELSALGFDS
-271 APYHAGLPAA
+271 AAYHAGLSAA

-290 QAGELDV
+290 QNGGLDV

-314 FVLHAT
+314 FVLHAS
-320 VPGSLDTYYQEIG
+320 VPGSLDSYYQEIG
-333 RAGRDGQPSTA
+333 RAGRDGGPSKA

-361 ARPDPEVLG
+361 AHPDPETLG
-370 TLFDAVREHAG
+370 ALLDAVREHPG
-381 PVTATELRERTG
+381 PVTATALRERTG

-398 LTSLL
+398 LTSML
-403 HLLEEAG
+403 HLLEQAG
-410 ALTTRK
+410 AVTTQKR
-416 QGGVTAVPGA
+416 GGVRAVPGA
-426 RRDTCVTEAL
+426 RRDTCVREAT
-436 RLASARVD
+436 RIASSRVD

-468 GYFGEALADGDCTG
+468 GYFGESLAAGDCAG
-482 CDTCTRAQDARRASG
+482 CDTCTRTQELKGASV
-497 RPGDILS
+497 RTGDILS
-504 GTGTGAGS
+504 GTGPDPL
-512 GAGAGA
+512 
-518 EPPESAAAGHAFPPG
+518 EPMATDSAFPPG
-533 MRVSH
+533 MRVGH
-538 STWGEGEVMNE
+538 STWGEGEVMSE
-549 EGTRITVLFE
+549 EGNRITVLFE
-559 SVGYRTLSLPTVLD
+559 SVGYRTLSLPAVHA
-573 RGLLTPL
+573 RGLLTPVSS
-580 ASTTPSG
+580 AATRG

>member
-1 MPVKVGFFRTRS
+1 MRVKVGYFRTRS

-20 CAREVFGWDRL
+20 CAREVFGWERL

-40 AVMRGHDTI
+40 AVMQGRDTI

-98 SAVNSSQRARDNEA
+98 SAVNSAQRARDNEA
-112 VWQRVR
+112 VWERVR
-118 DGGLDF
+118 EGRLDF

-163 FRPDYLSLGHVRE
+163 FRPDYLSLGQVRE

-191 APVRADIVERLG
+191 APVRADVVERLG
-203 MRQPHAVVAGFD
+203 MHEAYEVVAGFD
-215 RRNIT
+215 RPNIA
-220 LEVVRHRDNAGK
+220 LEVVRHRQSADK

-238 RAAGEAKPGIVYAG
+238 RAAAEAKPGIVYAG
-252 TRREAEEYAR
+252 TRRETEEYAR

-271 APYHAGLPAA
+271 AAYHAGLAAA

-290 QAGELDV
+290 RDGELDV

-314 FVLHAT
+314 FVLHAS

-333 RAGRDGQPSTA
+333 RAGRDGEPATA

-350 EDLGVQRFRTG
+350 EDLGVQRFRAG
-361 ARPDPEVLG
+361 ASPDPEVLG
-370 TLFDAVREHAG
+370 GLIDAVREHRG
-381 PVTATELRERTG
+381 PVTATALRERTG
-393 LSQTP
+393 LSPTP
-398 LTSLL
+398 LTSML

-410 ALTTRK
+410 AVTTRK
-416 QGGVTAVPGA
+416 RGAIGAVPGA
-426 RRDTCVTEAL
+426 RRDACVREAV
-436 RLASARVD
+436 RIASARVD

-468 GYFGEALADGDCTG
+468 GYFGESLAEGDCAG
-482 CDTCTRAQDARRASG
+482 CDTCARTRELKDAPLRTE
-497 RPGDILS
+497 DILS
-504 GTGTGAGS
+504 GTGPEPLGPVAS
-512 GAGAGA
+512 GG
-518 EPPESAAAGHAFPPG
+518 AFPPG
-533 MRVSH
+533 TRVGH
-538 STWGEGEVMNE
+538 RTWGEGEVMSE
-549 EGTRITVLFE
+549 EGNRITVLFE
-559 SVGYRTLSLPTVLD
+559 SVGYRTLSLPAVQA
-573 RGLLTPL
+573 RGLLTPVP
-580 ASTTPSG
+580 TPTPSAATSD

>member
-1 MPVKVGFFRTRS
+1 MRIKVGYFRTRS
-13 LRRRLRR
+13 LTRRLRR
-20 CAREVFGWDRL
+20 CAREVFGWERL
-31 RPSQLDAMT
+31 RPSQLAAMT
-40 AVMRGHDTI
+40 AVMEGRDTI

-60 VYQVPGVLLKGP
+60 VYQVPGVLLEGP

-85 QVAHLARIEGSDA
+85 QVAALARIEGSDA
-98 SAVNSSQRARDNEA
+98 SAINSAQRARDNEA
-112 VWQRVR
+112 VWERVR
-118 DGGLDF
+118 QGSLDF

-139 QIAAAAPALM
+139 QIAAASPALM

-163 FRPDYLSLGHVRE
+163 FRPDYLSLSHVRE

-203 MRQPHAVVAGFD
+203 MRDAHEVVAGFD

-220 LEVVRHRDNAGK
+220 LEVVRHRENAGK

-238 RAAGEAKPGIVYAG
+238 RAAAEAKPGIVYAG
-252 TRREAEEYAR
+252 TRREAEQYAE
-262 ELTALGFDS
+262 ELSALGFDS
-271 APYHAGLPAA
+271 SPYHAGLSAA

-290 QAGELDV
+290 QEGELDV

-304 GMGIDKPDIR
+304 GMGIDKPNIR
-314 FVLHAT
+314 FVLHAS
-320 VPGSLDTYYQEIG
+320 VPGSLDSYYQEIG
-333 RAGRDGQPSTA
+333 RAGRDGKPSTA

-361 ARPDPEVLG
+361 AHPDPEVLG
-370 TLFDAVREHAG
+370 GLIDAVREQQG
-381 PVTATELRERTG
+381 PVTATALRERTG

-398 LTSLL
+398 LTSML

-410 ALTTRK
+410 AVTTEKR
-416 QGGVTAVPGA
+416 GGVRAVPGA
-426 RRDTCVTEAL
+426 RRDVCVREAL
-436 RLASARVD
+436 RIATARVD

-468 GYFGEALADGDCTG
+468 GYFGETLAEGDCAG
-482 CDTCTRAQDARRASG
+482 CDTCARTQELKETPVRT
-497 RPGDILS
+497 GDILS
-504 GTGTGAGS
+504 GTGPDPLQPEATGTADS
-512 GAGAGA
+512 D
-518 EPPESAAAGHAFPPG
+518 FPPG
-533 MRVSH
+533 MKVGH
-538 STWGEGEVMNE
+538 STWGEGQVMSE
-549 EGTRITVLFE
+549 EGNRITVLFE
-559 SVGYRTLSLPTVLD
+559 SVGYRTLSLPAVQA
-573 RGLLTPL
+573 RGLLTPVSS
-580 ASTTPSG
+580 ATTKG

>member
-1 MPVKVGFFRTRS
+1 MRIKVGYFRTRS
-13 LRRRLRR
+13 LTKRLRR
-20 CAREVFGWDRL
+20 CAREVFGWEQL
-31 RPSQLDAMT
+31 RPSQIAAMT
-40 AVMRGHDTI
+40 AVMEGRDTI

-60 VYQVPGVLLKGP
+60 VYQVPGVLLEGP

-85 QVAHLARIEGSDA
+85 QVAALARIEGSDA
-98 SAVNSSQRARDNEA
+98 SAVNSAQRARDNEA
-112 VWQRVR
+112 VWERVR
-118 DGGLDF
+118 EGSLDF

-139 QIAAAAPALM
+139 QIAAASPALM

-163 FRPDYLSLGHVRE
+163 FRPDYLSLSHVRE

-203 MRQPHAVVAGFD
+203 MRDAHEVVAGFD

-220 LEVVRHRDNAGK
+220 LDVVRHRENAGK

-238 RAAGEAKPGIVYAG
+238 RAAAEAKPGIVYAG
-252 TRREAEEYAR
+252 TRREAEQYAE
-262 ELTALGFDS
+262 ELSALGFDS
-271 APYHAGLPAA
+271 SPYHAGLSAA

-290 QAGELDV
+290 QEGELDV

-304 GMGIDKPDIR
+304 GMGIDKPNIR
-314 FVLHAT
+314 FVLHAS
-320 VPGSLDTYYQEIG
+320 VPGSLDSYYQEIG
-333 RAGRDGQPSTA
+333 RAGRDGKPSTA

-361 ARPDPEVLG
+361 AHPDPEVLG
-370 TLFDAVREHAG
+370 GLIDAVREQQG
-381 PVTATELRERTG
+381 PVTATALRERTG

-398 LTSLL
+398 LTSML

-410 ALTTRK
+410 AVTTEKR
-416 QGGVTAVPGA
+416 GGVRAVPGA
-426 RRDTCVTEAL
+426 RRDVCVREAV
-436 RLASARVD
+436 RIATARVD

-468 GYFGEALADGDCTG
+468 GYFGETLAEGDCAG
-482 CDTCTRAQDARRASG
+482 CDTCARTQELKETPVRT
-497 RPGDILS
+497 GDILS
-504 GTGTGAGS
+504 GTG
-512 GAGAGA
+512 
-518 EPPESAAAGHAFPPG
+518 PDPLESEAAGTADSDFPPG
-533 MRVSH
+533 MKVGH
-538 STWGEGEVMNE
+538 STWGEGQVMSE
-549 EGTRITVLFE
+549 EGNRITVLFE
-559 SVGYRTLSLPTVLD
+559 SVGYRTLSLPAVQA
-573 RGLLTPL
+573 RGLLTPVSS
-580 ASTTPSG
+580 ATTKG